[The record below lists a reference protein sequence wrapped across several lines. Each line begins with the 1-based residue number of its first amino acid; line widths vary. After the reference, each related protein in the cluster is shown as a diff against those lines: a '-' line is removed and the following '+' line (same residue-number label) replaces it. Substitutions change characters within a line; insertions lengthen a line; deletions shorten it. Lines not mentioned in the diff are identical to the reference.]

1 MHWPIR
7 IKTQWYNTSV
17 RLTFLFGVLFTA
29 AVVALLGFIYWR
41 TNIYLELQAKSALDA
56 TVRAYTQLDSKDV
69 DDQIEYALAHDT
81 RHILMLGL
89 FDAKREPVAGNLNY
103 VPNELRAD
111 GHFYRMP
118 FDASLRRVL
127 INVQRG
133 NGGVYPLTTATKD
146 KLVSDIALMRMERL
160 QSGEWL
166 IVGRDITQMSEA
178 QHAIENALLG
188 GGSIILLLGL
198 IGGVIISRRP
208 IRRINAIRDVAS
220 KIMLGDL
227 SLRVPYANRHDE
239 LDMLAATVNRML
251 DEIARLLTEVK
262 SVTDTIAH
270 DLRTPLTRLRAIL
283 YRTLQ
288 QSEMGSPHYAM
299 FERAVQETDLLLTRF
314 RALLRI
320 AEIENRQRRA
330 GFTEVDL
337 TDLMQQIN
345 ELFLPLA
352 AEKNIAFS
360 IKLTGVCVVLADPD
374 LLFEALS
381 NLIDNAIKFTPREG
395 HIELNLF
402 EDNSGPVIEIKDTGP
417 GVPINER
424 EAIMKRFYRSDRDH
438 HLPGFGLGLSIVN
451 AIMLLHGFKLEFRD
465 AQKGTHLSLYCW
477 PHPIKA

>member
-1 MHWPIR
+1 MLWPSR
-7 IKTQWYNTSV
+7 LKEQWYNTTV

-29 AVVALLGFIYWR
+29 AVVSLLGFIYWR

-56 TVRAYTQLDSKDV
+56 TVRAYTQLDTKDV
-69 DDQIEYALAHDT
+69 DDQIEYALTHDA

-89 FDAKREPVAGNLNY
+89 FDTRREPVAGNLSY
-103 VPNELRAD
+103 IPNELRAG
-111 GHFYRMP
+111 GHFYRIP
-118 FDASLRRVL
+118 FDASLRRLL
-127 INVQRG
+127 INSKQPDSELYARASA
-133 NGGVYPLTTATKD
+133 LAD
-146 KLVSDIALMRMERL
+146 KQVTGIALMRMERL
-160 QSGEWL
+160 KSGEWL
-166 IVGRDITQMSEA
+166 IVGRDITQMTEA
-178 QHAIENALLG
+178 QHAIENALFV
-188 GGSIILLLGL
+188 GGSIILLLSL
-198 IGGVIISRRP
+198 IGGIIISRRP

-251 DEIARLLTEVK
+251 DEIARLITEVK

-288 QSEMGSPHYAM
+288 QSEADSPHYAM
-299 FERAVQETDLLLTRF
+299 FERAVQETDLLLGRF

-320 AEIENRQRRA
+320 AEIENRQRMA
-330 GFTEVDL
+330 GFAEVDL
-337 TDLMQQIN
+337 TNLMQQIT

-352 AEKNIAFS
+352 DEKQINFS
-360 IKLTGVCVVLADPD
+360 SHLAVVRTVAADPD

-381 NLIDNAIKFTPREG
+381 NLIDNAIKFTPHG
-395 HIELNLF
+395 GKIELNLF
-402 EDNSGPVIEIKDTGP
+402 EQNSGPVIEIKDSGP
-417 GVPINER
+417 GVPANER

-465 AQKGTHLSLYCW
+465 AEKGTHLSIHCW
-477 PHPIKA
+477 PHRIEA